1 MNPFLIIFNLFAFN
15 CTWYKVCM
23 FVLNSLVVHH
33 SSSSI
38 AETTEMR
45 QTTCSCAPTH
55 TTQPH
60 SPFPPKT
67 AAKRTHTIV
76 LRHWLNYHPSPLLK
90 HPSPGPALCLLQRRR
105 TTTGTPTHGPRS
117 IGRVP
122 QWLTNLATDQ
132 RHFYHI

>member
-15 CTWYKVCM
+15 CTWYKMCM
-23 FVLNSLVVHH
+23 FVLTSLVVHH

-55 TTQPH
+55 TTTTFAP
-60 SPFPPKT
+60 SSET
-67 AAKRTHTIV
+67 AAKRTHCF

-90 HPSPGPALCLLQRRR
+90 PPSPGPALFLLQRRR

>member
-1 MNPFLIIFNLFAFN
+1 MNPFLIIFFLFAFN

-33 SSSSI
+33 SSSSKL
-38 AETTEMR
+38 R
-45 QTTCSCAPTH
+45 KLQRCGKLHVHVHPPTP
-55 TTQPH
+55 QPQ
-60 SPFPPKT
+60 SLSSSET
-67 AAKRTHTIV
+67 AAKRTHCF

-90 HPSPGPALCLLQRRR
+90 PPSPGPALFLLQRRR